1 MGRQLIPLRK
11 RFFLGCEG
19 ESERSYVKFLY
30 DLAKS
35 KDKAVHLDAQLLRE
49 GDPLSRIEFAIKIV
63 KKSEIEHG
71 RYSAKFVILDHDQ
84 YGLDPRR
91 TRRAEDIS
99 KENEIAIVWQR
110 PDHEGFLCR
119 HFEHLRDRQILNK
132 REATSTLEVAWP
144 NYEKNQTAI
153 QIQKILSIKHVLG
166 AADTLP
172 EFKRLLAAI
181 GFLED

>member
-1 MGRQLIPLRK
+1 MHVPHFASK
-11 RFFLGCEG
+11 SMAENDFFPSPIITPSTKASEG
-19 ESERSYVKFLY
+19 
-30 DLAKS
+30 
-35 KDKAVHLDAQLLRE
+35 
-49 GDPLSRIEFAIKIV
+49 
-63 KKSEIEHG
+63 
-71 RYSAKFVILDHDQ
+71 HD
-84 YGLDPRR
+84 
-91 TRRAEDIS
+91 EDIS

>member
-11 RFFLGCEG
+11 RFFVGCEG

-30 DLAKS
+30 ELAKS
-35 KDKAVHLDAQLLRE
+35 EDKAVHLDAHLLKE
-49 GDPLSRIEFAIKIV
+49 GDPLSRIEFAIKLV
-63 KKSEIEHG
+63 KRSQNVHG
-71 RYSAKFVILDHDQ
+71 RYSAKFVILDYDQ

-91 TRRAEDIS
+91 TRRAEDMA

-119 HFEHLRDRQILNK
+119 HFEYLRDRQILNK
-132 REATSTLEVAWP
+132 RESSSTLEVAWP
-144 NYEKNQTAI
+144 NYAKNQTAI
-153 QIQKILSIKHVLG
+153 QIQKILSIKNVLG
-166 AADTLP
+166 AADALP